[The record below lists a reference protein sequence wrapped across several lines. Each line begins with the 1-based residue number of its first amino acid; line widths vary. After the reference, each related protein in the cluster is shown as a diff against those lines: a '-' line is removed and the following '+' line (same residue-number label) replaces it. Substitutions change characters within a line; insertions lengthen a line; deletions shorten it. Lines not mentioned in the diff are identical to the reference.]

1 MVSIPPGETAMT
13 AAVLTDAPFRAE
25 PTLGVAAGRVLA
37 LGGAVFGLS
46 NLFQYGVQTGAL
58 GLHEA
63 VLGLSWPVAVGTF
76 LTGLAMLRRIGGEQG
91 RRVAGWSR
99 RVILLMLALAALML
113 AASFVQRDF
122 TLMFW
127 MTAASP
133 AIYALIWTVAFLR
146 TWRFNM
152 ALVGGVAAVGALGVV
167 SRLGTPDAYLIQA
180 ATLSLAV
187 LLPGLWLASGR
198 RL

>member
-1 MVSIPPGETAMT
+1 MT
-13 AAVLTDAPFRAE
+13 AVVLTDTTFRSE
-25 PTLGVAAGRVLA
+25 PTLGVAAGRVMALA
-37 LGGAVFGLS
+37 GAVFGSS
-46 NLFQYGVQTGAL
+46 NLFQYGVQSGAL

-76 LTGLAMLRRIGGEQG
+76 LVGLVLLRRIGGEQG

-99 RVILLMLALAALML
+99 RVIFAMLALAGALL
-113 AASFVQRDF
+113 VAAFVQGDF

-133 AIYALIWTVAFLR
+133 VVYALVWTVAFLR

-152 ALVGGVAAVGALGVV
+152 MLVGGLAALGALGVI

-180 ATLSLAV
+180 ATLSLVA
-187 LLPGLWLASGR
+187 LLPGLWLAFGR

>member
-1 MVSIPPGETAMT
+1 MT
-13 AAVLTDAPFRAE
+13 AAVLTDTPSRSE

-46 NLFQYGVQTGAL
+46 NLFQYGVQSGAL

-76 LTGLAMLRRIGGEQG
+76 LISLAMLRRIGGEQG

-99 RVILLMLALAALML
+99 RIILLMLALAGAML
-113 AASFVQRDF
+113 AAAFIQRDF

-127 MTAASP
+127 MTAVSP
-133 AIYALIWTVAFLR
+133 AVYALIWTAVFLR

-152 ALVGGVAAVGALGVV
+152 ALLGGLAALGVLGVV
-167 SRLGTPDAYLIQA
+167 SRLGTPDACLIQA
-180 ATLSLAV
+180 ATLSLVA

>member
-1 MVSIPPGETAMT
+1 MT
-13 AAVLTDAPFRAE
+13 AAVLTASTFRAE

-37 LGGAVFGLS
+37 LAGAVFGLS
-46 NLFQYGVQTGAL
+46 NLFQYGVQSGAL

-63 VLGLSWPVAVGTF
+63 VLGLTWPAAVGTF
-76 LTGLAMLRRIGGEQG
+76 LVSLAMLRRAGGEQG

-99 RVILLMLALAALML
+99 RVILAMLALAAAML
-113 AASFVQRDF
+113 VAAFVQRDF

-133 AIYALIWTVAFLR
+133 AVYALVWTVAFVR
-146 TWRFNM
+146 TWRVNM
-152 ALVGGVAAVGALGVV
+152 LLVAGVAALGALGVV
-167 SRLGTPDAYLIQA
+167 ARLGTPDASLIQA
-180 ATLSLAV
+180 ATLSLVA
-187 LLPGLWLASGR
+187 LLPGLWLAFGR